1 MIDII
6 IHENTKVVDSHE
18 LYIKIGLTPKHY
30 AKWIRHQR
38 NRGGRDIDW
47 FLSKDLLDKNKHI
60 KNRLYFTLDFARAQ
74 CIKYNLKGSNQLIVF
89 LKEEQNK
96 K

>member
-1 MIDII
+1 MIDIS

-18 LYIKIGLTPKHY
+18 LYTKIGLHPAHY
-30 AKWIRHQR
+30 AKWIKHQR
-38 NRGGRDIDW
+38 SRGGRNIDW
-47 FLSKDLLDKNKHI
+47 FLAKELLEENKHI
-60 KNRLYFTLDFARAQ
+60 KTRLYFTLDFARAQ
-74 CIKYNLKGSNQLIVF
+74 CIKYNSTGSNQLIVF